1 MQFSVCAPACLLE
14 LCRHYVR
21 GEGGGGG
28 SSCVL
33 FVPLSVGLMLLN

>member
-21 GEGGGGG
+21 GEGGGG